1 MRIFDLYYYYDPR
14 IKVGYIYDSINVYVS
29 NGKKTKLKESVS
41 SIDCRM
47 FLLKEARY
55 FVEKKRNQSIFKKI
69 KDIFWFYFM

>member
-14 IKVGYIYDSINVYVS
+14 IKVGYIYDTINVYVS
-29 NGKKTKLKESVS
+29 NGKKTKLKSSYS

-55 FVEKKRNQSIFKKI
+55 FVEKKRNQSIFEKI
-69 KDIFWFYFM
+69 KDIFWFYFT

>member
-29 NGKKTKLKESVS
+29 NGKKTKLVESLS

-47 FLLKEARY
+47 FLFRKARY
-55 FVEKKRNQSIFKKI
+55 FVENKRNQSIFKKI

>member
-14 IKVGYIYDSINVYVS
+14 IKVGYIYDTIDVYVS
-29 NGKKTKLKESVS
+29 NGKKTKLVESLS

-47 FLLKEARY
+47 FLLRKARY
-55 FVEKKRNQSIFKKI
+55 FVENKRNQSIFEKI